1 MEELDTPQAEKL
13 FLDTSVARPM
23 LVGTRRYKAYFS
35 EEFGEDSCYISKFI
49 QMEFKRSY
57 LSNAIA
63 FYFILHLDTVPT
75 IGDALRL
82 WSNRFKG
89 SELKAILQLAGDLF
103 DSHRFELENPRD
115 KQKALDALG
124 RYIKRLEIKLRGK
137 FNDTGI
143 NATCCARA
151 EVIFN
156 VDLEDM
162 AEGFRKFV
170 DAFNDVQRC
179 RSHCRVDD
187 FLLNR
192 HLKQVHSYVKDATS
206 LPNNPANRGFKNI
219 AKNLDDILQKG
230 ATACTCKMCEKVG
243 DAIIALETPRDMR
256 LEHTDNSFNHL
267 CPPLKLEH
275 KQHPSES
282 KVVESSTER
291 GRERAS
297 IGL

>member
-1 MEELDTPQAEKL
+1 MEKPVETRGEKH

-23 LVGTRRYKAYFS
+23 LVGTRRYKAYFAA
-35 EEFGEDSCYISKFI
+35 EFGDNLCYINKYV

-63 FYFILHLDTVPT
+63 FYFILHLSTVPT

-137 FNDTGI
+137 FKDTGI
-143 NATCCARA
+143 NATRCARA

-156 VDLEDM
+156 VDLDNM

-170 DAFNDVQRC
+170 AAFDDVQSC

-192 HLKQVHSYVKDATS
+192 HGEQVHSYVKDAAP
-206 LPNNPANRGFKNI
+206 LAKNQANRGFKNI
-219 AKNLDDILQKG
+219 AKNLDDTLQKG

-267 CPPLKLEH
+267 CPPLGLNH
-275 KQHPSES
+275 KQHPSEL
-282 KVVESSTER
+282 KIVQSSS
-291 GRERAS
+291 GQ
-297 IGL
+297 

>member
-1 MEELDTPQAEKL
+1 MEKPVATREEKH
-13 FLDTSVARPM
+13 FLDTSVVRPM
-23 LVGTRRYKAYFS
+23 LVGTRQYKAYFADF
-35 EEFGEDSCYISKFI
+35 FGDNLCYINQYV

-89 SELKAILQLAGDLF
+89 SELKAILQLAGALF

-124 RYIKRLEIKLRGK
+124 RYLKRLEIKLRGK
-137 FNDTGI
+137 FKDTGI
-143 NATCCARA
+143 NATRCARA

-179 RSHCRVDD
+179 RSRCRVDD

-192 HLKQVHSYVKDATS
+192 HGEQIHSYVENAAP
-206 LPNNPANRGFKNI
+206 LPNNKANRGFKSI
-219 AKNLDDILQKG
+219 ANNLDDILQEG

-267 CPPLKLEH
+267 CPPLGLEH

-282 KVVESSTER
+282 KVVQYST
-291 GRERAS
+291 G
-297 IGL
+297 